1 MKKYMVETISI
12 HRIRYVVEAKE
23 ATHATDEVVSRL
35 GDTNFDEFS
44 QYHVDEVIS
53 SVREI
58 SDDEYLKMFDEDNDY
73 LKNWSDEQ
81 KFGFVQKIDYGS
93 EALQELSKTH
103 QELDSLCGDS
113 DCCGIC
119 YPMENKE

>member
-1 MKKYMVETISI
+1 MDLKKYMVETISI

-23 ATHATDEVVSRL
+23 ATHATDEVVMRM
-35 GDTNFDEFS
+35 GDTRFDEFS

-58 SDDEYLKMFDEDNDY
+58 SDEEYLKTFDEDNDY

-81 KFGFVQKIDYGS
+81 KFGFVQRIDYGE
-93 EALQELSKTH
+93 EALQKLTDIHKELEYGNDH
-103 QELDSLCGDS
+103 AE
-113 DCCGIC
+113 
-119 YPMENKE
+119 

>member
-12 HRIRYVVEAKE
+12 HRIRYVVEAKV
-23 ATHATDEVVSRL
+23 ATHATDEVVMRL

-58 SDDEYLKMFDEDNDY
+58 TDDEYLKIFDEDNDY

-81 KFGFVQKIDYGS
+81 KFEFVQKIDYGS
-93 EALQELSKTH
+93 ETLQELSKTH
-103 QELDSLCGDS
+103 QELDSLCGDA

-119 YPMENKE
+119 NE

>member
-1 MKKYMVETISI
+1 MNKYMVETISI

-23 ATHATDEVVSRL
+23 ATHATDEVVMRL
-35 GDTNFDEFS
+35 GNADFDEFS

-58 SDDEYLKMFDEDNDY
+58 TDDEYLKMFDEDNDY

-103 QELDSLCGDS
+103 QELDPLCGDS

-119 YPMENKE
+119 NE

>member
-1 MKKYMVETISI
+1 MNKYMVETISI

-35 GDTNFDEFS
+35 GDINFDEFS

-58 SDDEYLKMFDEDNDY
+58 NDDEYLKMFDEDNDY
-73 LKNWSDEQ
+73 LKNWTDEQ
-81 KFGFVQKIDYGS
+81 KFDFVQKIDYK
-93 EALQELSKTH
+93 EKTLEELSKTH
-103 QELDSLCGDS
+103 QELDPLCGDS

-119 YPMENKE
+119 NE

>member
-1 MKKYMVETISI
+1 M
-12 HRIRYVVEAKE
+12 RYVVEAKE
-23 ATHATDEVVSRL
+23 ATHATDEVVMNVGKVDFNEL
-35 GDTNFDEFS
+35 S

-58 SDDEYLKMFDEDNDY
+58 SSEEYLKIFNEDNDY

-81 KFGFVQKIDYGS
+81 KFRFVHRIDYG
-93 EALQELSKTH
+93 EETLQKLTDIHK
-103 QELDSLCGDS
+103 ELDPLCGDS

>member
-1 MKKYMVETISI
+1 MNKYMVETISI

-23 ATHATDEVVSRL
+23 ATHATDEVVMRL

-58 SDDEYLKMFDEDNDY
+58 TDDEYLKMFDEDNDY

-81 KFGFVQKIDYGS
+81 KFEFVQKIDYGS

-103 QELDSLCGDS
+103 QELDPLCGDA

-119 YPMENKE
+119 YPKEEE

>member
-12 HRIRYVVEAKE
+12 FRMRYVVEAKE
-23 ATHATDEVVSRL
+23 STHATDEVVMGL
-35 GDTNFDEFS
+35 GKTDIDEFS

-58 SDDEYLKMFDEDNDY
+58 TDDEYLKVFDEDNAY

-81 KFGFVQKIDYGS
+81 KFRFVHRIDYGK
-93 EALQELSKTH
+93 EFLQKLTDIHK
-103 QELDSLCGDS
+103 ELDSLCGDP
-113 DCCGIC
+113 DCCGVC
-119 YPMENKE
+119 NDNSK

>member
-1 MKKYMVETISI
+1 MNKYMVETISI

-23 ATHATDEVVSRL
+23 ATHATDEVVMRL
-35 GDTNFDEFS
+35 SNADFDEFS

-58 SDDEYLKMFDEDNDY
+58 NDDEYLKMFDEDNDY

-81 KFGFVQKIDYGS
+81 KFGFVQKIDYGN

-103 QELDSLCGDS
+103 QELDPLCGDS

-119 YPMENKE
+119 YPMEDKE